1 MLNKVI
7 FEGIVTNTWKY
18 GSDTFV
24 RLASYRDPALPPRKQ
39 DEMHDAPDYVN
50 ARFTNGAQLM
60 PDFPRGTQLRIE
72 GFLQSREYTETLAE
86 FMRKANKSTKEIGV
100 ELTGPD
106 ARQISIGRNTVEI
119 VVTSHVIIPPAQPA
133 KPAYPQTVRKP
144 ALAAKPAPVATE
156 KPAEKPA
163 VVEVAADEAQPK
175 AEKPA
180 RKTKAPVVEVATQ
193 PASAA

>member
-86 FMRKANKSTKEIGV
+86 FMRKANKSTKEIGI

-144 ALAAKPAPVATE
+144 ALAAKPAPVAAE

-163 VVEVAADEAQPK
+163 VVEAAADEAQPK

-180 RKTKAPVVEVATQ
+180 RKTKAPAAEAQ